1 LGNVL
6 VFFDNDLFFQRIE
19 KHSPYSIAEMKAM
32 SGQYIPFLQAFETG
46 NISPEVFYKKSA
58 KVLKAEIDQNAF
70 FLLYNDVFSLNHYA
84 LKTLLSLKSGCR
96 LVMLSN
102 TDIERFGFIK
112 SSFPE
117 ILIFDEYVLSY
128 KTGSRKPQ
136 PEIYI
141 EALDRSRAVPEE
153 CVFIDD
159 LENNIQT
166 ASELGIRTIHFL
178 PETDLKL
185 ELIDL
190 GVAAAR

>member
-19 KHSPYSIAEMKAM
+19 KHSPYSTAEMKAM

-46 NISPEVFYKKSA
+46 NISPEVFYKKSV

-70 FLLYNDVFSLNHYA
+70 FLLYNDVFSLNHRA

-102 TDIERFGFIK
+102 TDIERFGFIE

-128 KTGSRKPQ
+128 ETGSRKPQ

-159 LENNIQT
+159 LENNIQA